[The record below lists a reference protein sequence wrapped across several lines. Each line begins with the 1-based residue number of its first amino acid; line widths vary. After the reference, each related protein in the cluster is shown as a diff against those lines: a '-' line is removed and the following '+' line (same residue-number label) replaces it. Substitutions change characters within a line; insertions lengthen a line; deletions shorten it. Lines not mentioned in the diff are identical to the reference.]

1 MKKTI
6 FSGIQPSGNLHIG
19 NYIGAVKQW
28 KEMQEEYDSIFCVV
42 DLHAITVPQDAQI
55 LRQKVREI
63 AAIYVAAGIDPENAH
78 IFVQS
83 ENPDHPYLAWILNC
97 YTPFGQLERMTQ
109 FKDKSLKQ
117 KDATTAGLFDY
128 PVLMAADILLY
139 DTHVVPVGED
149 QKQHLELTR
158 DIAEKFNAKYG
169 ETFVVPD
176 VQIQKETGRI
186 MSLQD
191 PMSKMSKSDDN
202 ANGAI
207 FLLDTAEDIQNKIK
221 RAVTDSDGVVKYSPE
236 EKPALSNLLSIFS
249 SVTDKS
255 IEELEKE
262 YSGVG
267 YGQFKSDLADAV
279 VAFLTPFQARYNQLM
294 NNPAQLDEIL
304 DSGAAYARSKSSITL
319 QKVKQAVGLG
329 R

>member
-1 MKKTI
+1 MKQTI

-19 NYIGAVKQW
+19 NYIGAVHQW
-28 KEMQEEYDSIFCVV
+28 KAMQDTYNSLFCVV
-42 DLHAITVPQDAQI
+42 DLHAITVPQDPKVM
-55 LRQKVREI
+55 RQKVREI
-63 AAIYVAAGIDPENAH
+63 AAIYVAAGIDPEKAH

-83 ENPDHPYLAWILNC
+83 ENPDHPYLGWILNC

-117 KDATTAGLFDY
+117 KDSTTAGLFDY

-158 DIAEKFNAKYG
+158 DVAEKFNAKYG

-176 VQIQKETGRI
+176 AQISKETGRI

-191 PMSKMSKSDDN
+191 PSSKMSKSDDN
-202 ANGAI
+202 LNGAI
-207 FLLDTAEDIQNKIK
+207 FLLDTPDQVRSKVK
-221 RAVTDSDGVVKYSPE
+221 RAVTDSDGEVRYDPGQKAAV
-236 EKPALSNLLSIFS
+236 SNLLSIFS
-249 SVTDKS
+249 SVTDLPIS
-255 IEELEKE
+255 DLEKK

-267 YGQFKSDLADAV
+267 YGQFKSDLAEAAV
-279 VAFLTPFQARYNQLM
+279 EFLTPFQIRYNELM
-294 NNPAQLDEIL
+294 SDSAKLDKIL
-304 DSGAAYARSKSSITL
+304 DDGVEYARSKSSVTL
-319 QKVKQAVGLG
+319 EKVVDSVGLG

>member
-6 FSGIQPSGNLHIG
+6 LSGIQPSGNLHIG
-19 NYIGAVKQW
+19 NYIGAIQQW
-28 KEMQEEYDSIFCVV
+28 KQMQDEYDSLFCVV
-42 DLHAITVPQDAQI
+42 DLHAITVPQDPKV
-55 LRQKVREI
+55 LREKVREI
-63 AAIYVAAGIDPENAH
+63 AAIYIAAGIDPTKSH
-78 IFVQS
+78 IFIQS

-97 YTPFGQLERMTQ
+97 FTPFGQLERMTQ

-139 DTHVVPVGED
+139 SADEVPVGED
-149 QKQHLELTR
+149 QKQHIELTR
-158 DIAEKFNAKYG
+158 DVAQRFNTKYG
-169 ETFVVPD
+169 EIFTIPEPK
-176 VQIQKETGRI
+176 ISKETGRI

-191 PMSKMSKSDDN
+191 PTSKMSKSDDD

-207 FLLDTAEDIQNKIK
+207 FLLDTPEVVREKIK
-221 RAVTDSDGVVKYSPE
+221 RAVTDSDSEVKYSE
-236 EKPALSNLLSIFS
+236 DKPAISNLLSIFS
-249 SVTDKS
+249 SVTDIS
-255 IEELEKE
+255 IVDLEQK

-279 VAFLTPFQARYNQLM
+279 VEFLTPFQARYNELM
-294 NNPAQLDEIL
+294 EDSAKLDKIL
-304 DSGAAYARSKSSITL
+304 DDGVEYSKSKSSVIL
-319 QKVKQAVGLG
+319 QKVVDAVGLS